1 MARNIEICKD
11 GTKVTSTHNKMVVL
25 VHMVVSVQK
34 KEK

>member
-11 GTKVTSTHNKMVVL
+11 GTKVTSTHEKMV